1 MQPSIKSKFLA
12 TTIARSLKV
21 LPKND
26 RLKVVFVIFL
36 QIGLGFLDL
45 VGIAIIGV
53 IGALAVSGVASRE
66 PGNRVYSILSALS
79 LEDQSVQTQATVLG
93 FSAAI
98 LLVAKTLISMYFTR
112 KVIFFLSRRGA
123 VISASLLSK
132 LLTQPLQNLQKK
144 SMQENLYA
152 ITTGV
157 STITVGILA
166 TLVALIADTSLLL
179 VMVAGLF
186 VVDPTMAF
194 STLIVF
200 SLIGLTL
207 YKIMNSRA
215 QELGLQRAKLSIG
228 HNQRILEILG
238 TYREAVVKNR
248 RSYYSRQIG
257 EERLKMADN
266 SAEIAFM
273 PSISKYVLELTVVIG
288 SLAISAIQFRTQDA
302 VHAIAILAVFL
313 AASTRI
319 GPAVLR
325 VQQGA
330 INIKTS
336 LGSALPTLELIDTLR
351 DAEESKDSR
360 DEVEIEHI
368 GFSPT
373 ISATNLSMTYL
384 NKKIP
389 AVSNATF
396 EVGEGQFVAVV
407 GTSGAGKTTL
417 IDLILGVLTPDSGKV
432 KISGFDPLVAAAQW
446 PGAIS
451 YVPQDVLISQASIR
465 DNITMGYPRSG
476 YSDALIW
483 DALRVAQLENF
494 IRGLPDGLDSQVGD
508 RGVKISGGQ
517 RQRLGIAR
525 AMFTKPKLL
534 VLDEATSSLDGQTE
548 ADVSEAVRAMHGKV
562 TVVVIAHR
570 LSTIRNADLV
580 IYIDKG
586 VIKAMGTFKS
596 VRRKVPNFDEQ
607 ARMMG
612 L

>member
-1 MQPSIKSKFLA
+1 
-12 TTIARSLKV
+12 LKV
-21 LPKND
+21 LPKTD
-26 RLKVVFVIFL
+26 RLKVVFVVFL

-45 VGIAIIGV
+45 VGVAIIG
-53 IGALAVSGVASRE
+53 ILGALAVSGVASRE
-66 PGNRVYSILSALS
+66 PGNRVYSILSALN

-93 FSAAI
+93 LSAAV
-98 LLVAKTLISMYFTR
+98 LLVAKTLISMFFTR
-112 KVIFFLSRRGA
+112 KIIFFLSRRGA
-123 VISASLLSK
+123 VISAGLLSK
-132 LLTQPLQNLQKK
+132 LLTQSLQNLQKK

-186 VVDPTMAF
+186 VVDTTMAF
-194 STLIVF
+194 STLLVF

-207 YKIMNSRA
+207 YKVMNGRA
-215 QELGLQRAKLSIG
+215 QELGSQQARLSIG
-228 HNQRILEILG
+228 HNQRIFEILG
-238 TYREAVVKNR
+238 TYREAVVRNR

-273 PSISKYVLELTVVIG
+273 PNISKYVLELTVVIG
-288 SLAISAIQFRTQDA
+288 SLAISAVQFRTQDA
-302 VHAIAILAVFL
+302 VHAVAVLSVFL

-336 LGSALPTLELIDTLR
+336 LGGALPTLDLIDALR
-351 DAEESKDSR
+351 NADESLDSR
-360 DEVEIEHI
+360 DEVEINHL
-368 GFSPT
+368 GFSPS
-373 ISATNLSMTYL
+373 ISATNLSLTYL
-384 NKKIP
+384 NNKIP
-389 AVSNATF
+389 SVSNATF
-396 EVGEGQFVAVV
+396 EVSEGQFVAVV

-432 KISGFDPLVAAAQW
+432 KISGFDPLVASAQW
-446 PGAIS
+446 SGAIS
-451 YVPQDVLISQASIR
+451 YVPQDVLITQASIR
-465 DNITMGYPRSG
+465 DNVTMGYPRIG
-476 YSDALIW
+476 YSEELIW
-483 DALRVAQLENF
+483 DALRIAQLENF
-494 IRGLPDGLDSQVGD
+494 VRHLPDGLDSQVGD

-548 ADVSEAVRAMHGKV
+548 ADVSDAVRAMHGKV
-562 TVVVIAHR
+562 TVLMIAHR
-570 LSTIRNADLV
+570 LSTVRDADLV
-580 IYIDKG
+580 IYMDKG
-586 VIKAMGTFKS
+586 VIKSIGTFEQ
-596 VRRKVPNFDEQ
+596 VRREVPHFDEQ
-607 ARMMG
+607 ARLMG

>member
-1 MQPSIKSKFLA
+1 MKSSIKSKFLL
-12 TTIARSLKV
+12 TTVGRSLKV
-21 LPKND
+21 LPKTD
-26 RLKVVFVIFL
+26 RLKVVFVVFL

-45 VGIAIIGV
+45 VGVAIIG
-53 IGALAVSGVASRE
+53 ILGALAVSGVASRE
-66 PGNRVYSILSALS
+66 PGNRVYSILSALN

-93 FSAAI
+93 LSAAV
-98 LLVAKTLISMYFTR
+98 LLVAKTLISMFFTR
-112 KVIFFLSRRGA
+112 KIIFFLSRRGA
-123 VISASLLSK
+123 VISAGLLSK
-132 LLTQPLQNLQKK
+132 LLTQSLQNLQKK

-186 VVDPTMAF
+186 VVDTTMAF
-194 STLIVF
+194 STLLVF

-207 YKIMNSRA
+207 YKVMNGRA
-215 QELGLQRAKLSIG
+215 QELGSQQARLSIG
-228 HNQRILEILG
+228 HNQRIFEILG
-238 TYREAVVKNR
+238 TYREAVVRNR

-273 PSISKYVLELTVVIG
+273 PNISKYVLELTVVIG
-288 SLAISAIQFRTQDA
+288 SLAISAVQFRTQDA
-302 VHAIAILAVFL
+302 VHAVAVLSVFL

-336 LGSALPTLELIDTLR
+336 LGGALPTLDLIDALR
-351 DAEESKDSR
+351 NADESLDSR
-360 DEVEIEHI
+360 DEVEINHL
-368 GFSPT
+368 GFSPS
-373 ISATNLSMTYL
+373 ISATNLSLTYL
-384 NKKIP
+384 NNKIP
-389 AVSNATF
+389 SVSNATF
-396 EVGEGQFVAVV
+396 EVSEGQFVAVV

-432 KISGFDPLVAAAQW
+432 KISGFDPLVASAQW
-446 PGAIS
+446 SGAIS
-451 YVPQDVLISQASIR
+451 YVPQDVLITQASIR
-465 DNITMGYPRSG
+465 DNVTMGYPRIG
-476 YSDALIW
+476 YSEELIW
-483 DALRVAQLENF
+483 DALRIAQLENF
-494 IRGLPDGLDSQVGD
+494 VRHLPDGLDSQVGD

-548 ADVSEAVRAMHGKV
+548 ADVSDAVRAMHGKV
-562 TVVVIAHR
+562 TVLMIAHR
-570 LSTIRNADLV
+570 LSTVRDADLV
-580 IYIDKG
+580 IYMDKG
-586 VIKAMGTFKS
+586 VIKSIGTFEQ
-596 VRRKVPNFDEQ
+596 VRREVPHFDEQ
-607 ARMMG
+607 ARLMG

>member
-1 MQPSIKSKFLA
+1 MKSSIKSKFLL
-12 TTIARSLKV
+12 TTVGRSLKV
-21 LPKND
+21 LPRKD

-45 VGIAIIGV
+45 VGVAIIG
-53 IGALAVSGVASRE
+53 ILGALAVSGVASRE
-66 PGNRVYSILSALS
+66 PGNRVYAILSTLN
-79 LEDQSVQTQATVLG
+79 LENQSVQTQATVLG
-93 FSAAI
+93 LSAAV
-98 LLVAKTLISMYFTR
+98 LLVAKTLISMFFTR
-112 KVIFFLSRRGA
+112 KIIFFLSRRGA
-123 VISASLLSK
+123 VISAGLLSK
-132 LLTQPLQNLQKK
+132 LLTQSLQNLQKK

-166 TLVALIADTSLLL
+166 TLDALIADSSLLL

-186 VVDPTMAF
+186 VVDTTMAF
-194 STLIVF
+194 STLLVF

-207 YKIMNSRA
+207 YKIMNGRA
-215 QELGLQRAKLSIG
+215 QELGSQQAKLSIG
-228 HNQRILEILG
+228 HNQRIFEILG
-238 TYREAVVKNR
+238 TYREAVVRNR

-257 EERLKMADN
+257 KERLKMADN

-273 PSISKYVLELTVVIG
+273 PNISKYVLELTVVIG
-288 SLAISAIQFRTQDA
+288 SLAISAVQFRTQDA
-302 VHAIAILAVFL
+302 VHAVAVLSVFL

-336 LGSALPTLELIDTLR
+336 LGGALPTLDLIDALR
-351 DAEESKDSR
+351 DADESLDSR
-360 DEVEIEHI
+360 DEVEINHL
-368 GFSPT
+368 GFSPS
-373 ISATNLSMTYL
+373 ISAKNLSMTYL
-384 NKKIP
+384 NNKIP

-396 EVGEGQFVAVV
+396 EVFEGQFVAVV

-417 IDLILGVLTPDSGKV
+417 IDLILGVLTPDSGDV
-432 KISGFDPLVAAAQW
+432 KISGYDPLVAASQW
-446 PGAIS
+446 SGAIS
-451 YVPQDVLISQASIR
+451 YVPQDVLITQASIR
-465 DNITMGYPRSG
+465 DNVTMGYPRIG
-476 YSDALIW
+476 YSEDLIW
-483 DALRVAQLENF
+483 DALRVAQLESF
-494 IRGLPDGLDSQVGD
+494 VRSLPDGLDSQVGD

-548 ADVSEAVRAMHGKV
+548 ADVSDAVRAMHGKV
-562 TVVVIAHR
+562 TVLMIAHR
-570 LSTIRNADLV
+570 LSTVRDADLV
-580 IYIDKG
+580 IYMDKG
-586 VIKAMGTFKS
+586 VIESIGTFEQ
-596 VRRKVPNFDEQ
+596 VRREVPHFDEQ
-607 ARMMG
+607 ARLMG

>member
-1 MQPSIKSKFLA
+1 VKSSIKSKFLL
-12 TTIARSLKV
+12 TTVGRSLKV
-21 LPKND
+21 LPKTD
-26 RLKVVFVIFL
+26 RLKVVFVVFL

-45 VGIAIIGV
+45 VGVAIIG
-53 IGALAVSGVASRE
+53 ILGALAVSGVASRE
-66 PGNRVYSILSALS
+66 PGNRVYSILSALN

-93 FSAAI
+93 LSAAV
-98 LLVAKTLISMYFTR
+98 LLVAKTLISMFFTR
-112 KVIFFLSRRGA
+112 KIIFFLSRRGA
-123 VISASLLSK
+123 VISAGLLSK
-132 LLTQPLQNLQKK
+132 LLTQSLQNLQKK

-186 VVDPTMAF
+186 VVDTTMAF
-194 STLIVF
+194 STLLVF

-207 YKIMNSRA
+207 YKVMNGRA
-215 QELGLQRAKLSIG
+215 QELGSQQARLSIG
-228 HNQRILEILG
+228 HNQRIFEILG
-238 TYREAVVKNR
+238 TYREAVVRNR

-273 PSISKYVLELTVVIG
+273 PNISKYVLELTVVIG
-288 SLAISAIQFRTQDA
+288 SLAISAVQFRTQDA
-302 VHAIAILAVFL
+302 VHAVAVLSVFL

-336 LGSALPTLELIDTLR
+336 LGGALPTLDLIDALR
-351 DAEESKDSR
+351 NADESLDSR
-360 DEVEIEHI
+360 DEVEINHL
-368 GFSPT
+368 GFSPS
-373 ISATNLSMTYL
+373 ISATNLSLTYL
-384 NKKIP
+384 NNKIP
-389 AVSNATF
+389 SVSNATF
-396 EVGEGQFVAVV
+396 EVSEGQFVAVV

-432 KISGFDPLVAAAQW
+432 KISGFDPLVASAQW
-446 PGAIS
+446 SGAIS
-451 YVPQDVLISQASIR
+451 YVPQDVLITQASIR
-465 DNITMGYPRSG
+465 DNVTMGYPRIG
-476 YSDALIW
+476 YSEELIW
-483 DALRVAQLENF
+483 DALRIAQLENF
-494 IRGLPDGLDSQVGD
+494 VRHLPDGLDSQVGD

-548 ADVSEAVRAMHGKV
+548 ADVSDAVRAMHGKV
-562 TVVVIAHR
+562 TVLMIAHR
-570 LSTIRNADLV
+570 LSTVRDADLV
-580 IYIDKG
+580 IYMDKG
-586 VIKAMGTFKS
+586 VIKSIGTFEQ
-596 VRRKVPNFDEQ
+596 VRREVPHFDEQ
-607 ARMMG
+607 ARLMG

>member
-1 MQPSIKSKFLA
+1 MKSSIKSKFLL
-12 TTIARSLKV
+12 TTVGRSLKV
-21 LPKND
+21 LPKTD
-26 RLKVVFVIFL
+26 RLKVVFVVFL

-45 VGIAIIGV
+45 VGVAIIG
-53 IGALAVSGVASRE
+53 ILGALAVSGVASRE
-66 PGNRVYSILSALS
+66 PGNRVYSILSALN

-93 FSAAI
+93 LSAAV
-98 LLVAKTLISMYFTR
+98 LLVAKTLISMFFTR
-112 KVIFFLSRRGA
+112 KIIFFLSRRGA
-123 VISASLLSK
+123 VISAGLLSK
-132 LLTQPLQNLQKK
+132 LLTQSLQNLQKK

-186 VVDPTMAF
+186 VVDTTMAF
-194 STLIVF
+194 STLLVF

-207 YKIMNSRA
+207 YKIMNGRA
-215 QELGLQRAKLSIG
+215 QELGSQQAKLSIG
-228 HNQRILEILG
+228 HNQRIFEILG
-238 TYREAVVKNR
+238 TYREAVVRNR
-248 RSYYSRQIG
+248 RSYYSKQIG
-257 EERLKMADN
+257 KERLKMADN

-273 PSISKYVLELTVVIG
+273 PNISKYVLELTVVIG
-288 SLAISAIQFRTQDA
+288 SLAISAVQFRTQDA
-302 VHAIAILAVFL
+302 VHAVAVLSVFL

-336 LGSALPTLELIDTLR
+336 LGGALPTLDLIDALR
-351 DAEESKDSR
+351 NADESLDSK
-360 DEVEIEHI
+360 DEVEIHHL
-368 GFSPT
+368 GFSPS

-384 NKKIP
+384 NNKIP

-396 EVGEGQFVAVV
+396 EISEGQFVAVV

-417 IDLILGVLTPDSGKV
+417 IDLILGVLTPDSGTV

-446 PGAIS
+446 SGAIS
-451 YVPQDVLISQASIR
+451 YVPQDVLITQTSIR
-465 DNITMGYPRSG
+465 DNVTMGYPRIG
-476 YSDALIW
+476 YSEDLIW

-494 IRGLPDGLDSQVGD
+494 VRDLPERLDSQVGD

-548 ADVSEAVRAMHGKV
+548 ADVSDAVRAMHGKV
-562 TVVVIAHR
+562 TVLMIAHR
-570 LSTIRNADLV
+570 LSTVRDADLV
-580 IYIDKG
+580 IYMDKG
-586 VIKAMGTFKS
+586 VIKSIGTFEQ
-596 VRRKVPNFDEQ
+596 VRREVPHFDEQ
-607 ARMMG
+607 ARLMG

>member
-1 MQPSIKSKFLA
+1 
-12 TTIARSLKV
+12 
-21 LPKND
+21 
-26 RLKVVFVIFL
+26 VFVVFL

-45 VGIAIIGV
+45 VGVAIIG
-53 IGALAVSGVASRE
+53 ILGALAVSGVASRE
-66 PGNRVYSILSALS
+66 PGNRVYSILSALN

-93 FSAAI
+93 LSAAV
-98 LLVAKTLISMYFTR
+98 LLVAKTLISMFFTR
-112 KVIFFLSRRGA
+112 KIIFFLSRRGA
-123 VISASLLSK
+123 VISAGLLSK
-132 LLTQPLQNLQKK
+132 LLTQSLQNLQKK

-186 VVDPTMAF
+186 VVDTTMAF
-194 STLIVF
+194 STLLVF

-207 YKIMNSRA
+207 YKVMNGRA
-215 QELGLQRAKLSIG
+215 QELGSQQARLSIG
-228 HNQRILEILG
+228 HNQRIFEILG
-238 TYREAVVKNR
+238 TYREAVVRNR

-273 PSISKYVLELTVVIG
+273 PNISKYVLELTVVIG
-288 SLAISAIQFRTQDA
+288 SLAISAVQFRTQDA
-302 VHAIAILAVFL
+302 VHAVAVLSVFL

-336 LGSALPTLELIDTLR
+336 LGGALPTLDLIDALR
-351 DAEESKDSR
+351 NADESLDSR
-360 DEVEIEHI
+360 DEVEINHL
-368 GFSPT
+368 GFSPS
-373 ISATNLSMTYL
+373 ISATNLSLTYL
-384 NKKIP
+384 NNKIP
-389 AVSNATF
+389 SVSNATF
-396 EVGEGQFVAVV
+396 EVSEGQFVAVV

-432 KISGFDPLVAAAQW
+432 KISGFDPLVASAQW
-446 PGAIS
+446 SGAIS
-451 YVPQDVLISQASIR
+451 YVPQDVLITQASIR
-465 DNITMGYPRSG
+465 DNVTMGYPRIG
-476 YSDALIW
+476 YSEELIW
-483 DALRVAQLENF
+483 DALRIAQLENF
-494 IRGLPDGLDSQVGD
+494 VRHLPDGLDSQVGD

-548 ADVSEAVRAMHGKV
+548 ADVSDAVRAMHGKV
-562 TVVVIAHR
+562 TVLMIAHR
-570 LSTIRNADLV
+570 LSTVRDADLV
-580 IYIDKG
+580 IYMDKG
-586 VIKAMGTFKS
+586 VIKSIGTFEQ
-596 VRRKVPNFDEQ
+596 VRREVPHFDEQ
-607 ARMMG
+607 ARLMG

>member
-1 MQPSIKSKFLA
+1 MG
-12 TTIARSLKV
+12 RSLKV
-21 LPKND
+21 LPKTD
-26 RLKVVFVIFL
+26 RLKVVFVVFL

-45 VGIAIIGV
+45 VGVAIIG
-53 IGALAVSGVASRE
+53 ILGALAVSGVASRE
-66 PGNRVYSILSALS
+66 PGNRVYSILSALN

-93 FSAAI
+93 LSAAV
-98 LLVAKTLISMYFTR
+98 LLVAKTLISMFFTR
-112 KVIFFLSRRGA
+112 KIIFFLSRRGA
-123 VISASLLSK
+123 VISAGLLSK
-132 LLTQPLQNLQKK
+132 LLTQSLQNLQKK

-186 VVDPTMAF
+186 VVDTTMAF
-194 STLIVF
+194 STLLVF

-207 YKIMNSRA
+207 YKVMNGRA
-215 QELGLQRAKLSIG
+215 QELGSQQARLSIG
-228 HNQRILEILG
+228 HNQRIFEILG
-238 TYREAVVKNR
+238 TYREAVVRNR

-273 PSISKYVLELTVVIG
+273 PNISKYVLELTVVIG
-288 SLAISAIQFRTQDA
+288 SLAISAVQFRTQDA
-302 VHAIAILAVFL
+302 VHAVAVLSVFL

-336 LGSALPTLELIDTLR
+336 LGGALPTLDLIDALR
-351 DAEESKDSR
+351 NADESLDSR
-360 DEVEIEHI
+360 DEVEINHL
-368 GFSPT
+368 GFSPS
-373 ISATNLSMTYL
+373 ISATNLSLTYL
-384 NKKIP
+384 NNKIP
-389 AVSNATF
+389 SVSNATF
-396 EVGEGQFVAVV
+396 EVSEGQFVAVV

-432 KISGFDPLVAAAQW
+432 KISGFDPLVASAQW
-446 PGAIS
+446 SGAIS
-451 YVPQDVLISQASIR
+451 YVPQDVLITQASIR
-465 DNITMGYPRSG
+465 DNVTMGYPRIG
-476 YSDALIW
+476 YSEELIW
-483 DALRVAQLENF
+483 DALRIAQLENF
-494 IRGLPDGLDSQVGD
+494 VRHLPDGLDSQVGD

-548 ADVSEAVRAMHGKV
+548 ADVSDAVRAMHGKV
-562 TVVVIAHR
+562 TVLMIAHR
-570 LSTIRNADLV
+570 LSTVRDADLV
-580 IYIDKG
+580 IYMDKG
-586 VIKAMGTFKS
+586 VIKSIGTFEQ
-596 VRRKVPNFDEQ
+596 VRREVPHFDEQ
-607 ARMMG
+607 ARLMG